1 MSKVAI
7 DIDDTLYS
15 FSDLAQEMITKV
27 AIKRGDKALK
37 NGVYSSWHEWRT
49 PNDLLDEEW
58 QSIIDLCHQDHVI
71 RSQMPFKNAAL
82 VLRKIFDMGHD
93 IVYISNRAEST
104 YNVTKEWLQNYNFPQ
119 ANSLICTTENKASF
133 IRDCQYIIDD
143 RPKTLVEFVYDHEW
157 KQEANEIVNLASD
170 VNLELPRTKLARK
183 GFGLFCEYNRSLT
196 DVPGIYLAPNWALLE
211 KYIEEKSELLNG

>member
-58 QSIIDLCHQDHVI
+58 QSIIDLCHQDHTI

-133 IRDCQYIIDD
+133 IKDCQYIIDD
-143 RPKTLVEFVYDHEW
+143 RPKTLVEFVYDYEW
-157 KQEANEIVNLASD
+157 NENRIYDRV
-170 VNLELPRTKLARK
+170 
-183 GFGLFCEYNRSLT
+183 GFGLFCEYNRALT

-211 KYIEEKSELLNG
+211 KYIEEKSDLLNG

>member
-119 ANSLICTTENKASF
+119 ANSLICTTENKVSF
-133 IRDCQYIIDD
+133 IKDCQYIIDD
-143 RPKTLVEFVYDHEW
+143 RPKTLVEFVYDYEW
-157 KQEANEIVNLASD
+157 NENRIYDRV
-170 VNLELPRTKLARK
+170 
-183 GFGLFCEYNRSLT
+183 GFGLFCEYNRALT

-211 KYIEEKSELLNG
+211 KYIEEKSDLLNG